1 VVYPSI
7 DLPQLTLALGANI
20 RDTIREGNDVY
31 FECTI
36 VANPWVT
43 DVGWLFEGRPL
54 SSDPS
59 SGIIVSNQSLVL
71 QKVRREHRGRYQCTA
86 VNTEGQGS
94 SNKVFLKVYCKYFCE
109 YKTKAKLILCSA
121 IVRVVV

>member
-1 VVYPSI
+1 MSSLVFNIGNGV

-20 RDTIREGNDVY
+20 ANQIREGSDVY

-54 SSDPS
+54 YSDTS
-59 SGIIVSNQSLVL
+59 AGIIVSNQSLVL

-86 VNTEGQGS
+86 INVEGQAS
-94 SNKVFLKVYCKYFCE
+94 SNKELLKVNCK
-109 YKTKAKLILCSA
+109 SN
-121 IVRVVV
+121 